1 MMTKKSDAGIAI
13 DEDRHPISWLN
24 PDHNNEEAIGYLMAS
39 SGDGR
44 IKGHIRRGLCLVTYH
59 APCHGRVQSIGNI
72 TEKFLRLIADTEV
85 YATK

>member
-1 MMTKKSDAGIAI
+1 
-13 DEDRHPISWLN
+13 
-24 PDHNNEEAIGYLMAS
+24 MAS

-44 IKGHIRRGLCLVTYH
+44 LKGHIRRGLCLATYH